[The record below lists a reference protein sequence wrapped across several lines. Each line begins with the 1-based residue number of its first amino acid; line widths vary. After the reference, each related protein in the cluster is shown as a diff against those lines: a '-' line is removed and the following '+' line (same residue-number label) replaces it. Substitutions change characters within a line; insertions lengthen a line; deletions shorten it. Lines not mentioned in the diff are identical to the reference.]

1 MTNSKTGQWMENVPN
16 YWGYVVI
23 ILFIIASTFLIIAI
37 KSRNRNTLTPQVR
50 NRKSSQFFFLTVLTL
65 LFCAGAFFFAL
76 RYNITVNHYNKLSN
90 TEKYRVIK
98 VNATKEDSVIVYY
111 EEKRTKVLY
120 YDRLY
125 VKKSDPMPDDVIE
138 GVLLESNGWELDLLI
153 PTVYYDGIYYYEN
166 LAK

>member
-50 NRKSSQFFFLTVLTL
+50 NRRSSRFFFLTVLTL

-76 RYNITVNHYNKLSN
+76 RYNITVYHYNKLIN
-90 TEKYRVIK
+90 TINYWFI
-98 VNATKEDSVIVYY
+98 NFYITI
-111 EEKRTKVLY
+111 
-120 YDRLY
+120 
-125 VKKSDPMPDDVIE
+125 
-138 GVLLESNGWELDLLI
+138 
-153 PTVYYDGIYYYEN
+153 
-166 LAK
+166 